1 MYLLEQIRQYL
12 QESFGL
18 VAPLW
23 GLTGLALGIA
33 LMLVLAALRERR
45 LKAREREI
53 EGALNAM
60 VRERTAA
67 DERARQL
74 LRREERLQQA
84 ESVLRS
90 QADAFQA
97 QVEQVRGWLDQVA
110 PPPGVPMQKDLSTRM
125 APHDSA

>member
-1 MYLLEQIRQYL
+1 MVWLEQTRLYL

-33 LMLVLAALRERR
+33 LMLLLGSWRERR
-45 LKAREREI
+45 LRMREREV
-53 EGALNAM
+53 EGALEAM
-60 VRERTAA
+60 VRERAVA

-74 LRREERLQQA
+74 VRREERLQQA

-110 PPPGVPMQKDLSTRM
+110 PPPAAVQES
-125 APHDSA
+125 SAARLRSPDRA

>member
-1 MYLLEQIRQYL
+1 MESLEQIRQYL

-23 GLTGLALGIA
+23 GLAGLALGIA
-33 LMLVLAALRERR
+33 LMLLLGALRASR

-53 EGALNAM
+53 EGALEAI
-60 VRERTAA
+60 VRERAVA

-74 LRREERLQQA
+74 VRREERLQQV

-110 PPPGVPMQKDLSTRM
+110 PPPAAKEGRSARMQ
-125 APHDSA
+125 PPDSP